1 MGSQPCCEGWLV
13 AVYYLLFRWGKN
25 SKNELFTKKK
35 RGSVHWCW
43 KSGGWEEEARKR
55 LTSTFSSEALL
66 SVTPTSPSS
75 PPLKGPQHF
84 HTSNLGATPNT
95 WTFGE
100 NRFKPYSN
108 HTRHFSHYP
117 FPLKAFS
124 SVLVKP
130 RFLLKKSRIYSK
142 YPRPSVPWL
151 HMLLR
156 RSLEI
161 MWRLQTAGLITDFIF

>member
-13 AVYYLLFRWGKN
+13 AVYYLLFRWGKIPRTN
-25 SKNELFTKKK
+25 YLPRK
-35 RGSVHWCW
+35 RGVQFIDVESLVGGKRKPEWGWLPHSLRRPCFLWHPRHSPVH
-43 KSGGWEEEARKR
+43 
-55 LTSTFSSEALL
+55 L
-66 SVTPTSPSS
+66 
-75 PPLKGPQHF
+75 LKGPQHF

-142 YPRPSVPWL
+142 YPRPSMPWL